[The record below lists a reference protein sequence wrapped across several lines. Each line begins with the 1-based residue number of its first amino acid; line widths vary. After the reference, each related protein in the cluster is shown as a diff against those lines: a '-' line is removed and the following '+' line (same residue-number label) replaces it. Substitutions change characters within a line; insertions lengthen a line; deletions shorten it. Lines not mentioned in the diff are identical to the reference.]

1 MASWASVSFGSRRFT
16 KSVLENLTRKAG
28 LECKIPKTRTIK
40 NCNIVHHQNE
50 TEIHKVNDPCN
61 HDYIPTMSCLLRWQ
75 SELQNTLVTKVKF
88 YCGNSL
94 AGEQCRYD
102 LETILITQ
110 KLHKAR
116 EIMQV
121 KQGLEKELT

>member
-1 MASWASVSFGSRRFT
+1 
-16 KSVLENLTRKAG
+16 
-28 LECKIPKTRTIK
+28 
-40 NCNIVHHQNE
+40 
-50 TEIHKVNDPCN
+50 
-61 HDYIPTMSCLLRWQ
+61 MSCLLRWQ
-75 SELQNTLVTKVKF
+75 SELQNTLVTKVKC
-88 YCGNSL
+88 YCGKWL
-94 AGEQCRYD
+94 PGEQCRYD